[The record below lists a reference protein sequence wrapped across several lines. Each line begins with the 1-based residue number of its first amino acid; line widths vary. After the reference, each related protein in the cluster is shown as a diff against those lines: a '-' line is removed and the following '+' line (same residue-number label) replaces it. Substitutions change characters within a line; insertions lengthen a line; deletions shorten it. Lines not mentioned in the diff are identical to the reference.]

1 MLSMG
6 MTEWFVNML
15 KILICTLEMRD
26 FFFIIC
32 QCSQKTEGKR
42 HGAKSLSAVERSVR
56 TKAEPS
62 LSAFGNTE

>member
-26 FFFIIC
+26 FFIIC
-32 QCSQKTEGKR
+32 QCSQETEGKR